1 MPVSAAIEPPALRCE
16 LTRQVTAGTVSLT
29 GLVFTAEPRSGTYRL
44 RVVKT
49 GPSGSSTLNQGGAFT
64 TVPPQASAI
73 GHLTFSVE
81 VGANYK
87 ASLSVASGEISAEC
101 EDGHERL

>member
-1 MPVSAAIEPPALRCE
+1 MPVTASIEPPALRCE
-16 LTRQVTAGTVSLT
+16 LTRQVTAGTVSLS
-29 GLVFTAEPRSGTYRL
+29 GLVFTTDPRSGTYQL

-49 GPSGSSTLNQGGAFT
+49 GPSGSSVLNQGGAFAT
-64 TVPPQASAI
+64 TPPEASAV

-81 VGANYK
+81 VGANYT
-87 ASLSVASGEISAEC
+87 AHLRVASGEISAEC

>member
-1 MPVSAAIEPPALRCE
+1 MPVTASIEPPALRCE

-29 GLVFTAEPRSGTYRL
+29 GLVFTTDPRSGTYQL

-49 GPSGSSTLNQGGAFT
+49 GPSGSSVLNQGGAFAT
-64 TVPPQASAI
+64 TPPQASAV

-87 ASLSVASGEISAEC
+87 AHLRVASGEVSAEC
-101 EDGHERL
+101 EDGHDRL

>member
-16 LTRQVTAGTVSLT
+16 LTQQVTGGTVSIT
-29 GLVFTAEPRSGTYRL
+29 GLIFASEPRSGTYQL

-49 GPSGSSTLNQGGAFT
+49 GPSGSSTLNQGGAFAAA
-64 TVPPQASAI
+64 PSQASAI

-81 VGANYK
+81 VGAQYK
-87 ASLSVASGEISAEC
+87 ASLRVASGEMSAEC